1 MKTITKESE
10 TEYKIVETQPDI
22 VQVFP
27 LAEKKAELAQLKLDK
42 TAYIVRMDTD
52 RDVEA
57 ASYDQR
63 ILNLES
69 EIVEAEKVG
78 VKESK

>member
-10 TEYKIVETQPDI
+10 TEYKVVETQPDI
-22 VQVFP
+22 VKIFP
-27 LAEKKAELAQLKLDK
+27 LTEKKAELAQLKLDK
-42 TAYIVRMDTD
+42 TAYIARMDTD
-52 RDVEA
+52 RDTEA

-78 VKESK
+78 VVESN